1 MVLIIYSLGYQFVIQ
16 AGKERV
22 MNIKKIL
29 NPVDGS
35 AHSMN
40 STQYAI
46 ELAKP
51 WDAQIILLHC
61 HARFPIV
68 FAEPHFQT
76 AVNEINKASE
86 KLVEPFIKRLEQAE
100 IKFDVRILE
109 GSPGNKIP
117 EVARIEKIDLI
128 VMGSRGVTDFIGL
141 LVGSVAHTVIQ
152 KSDCPVFITK

>member
-1 MVLIIYSLGYQFVIQ
+1 
-16 AGKERV
+16 

-35 AHSMN
+35 AHSIR
-40 STQYAI
+40 STQCAI
-46 ELAKP
+46 ELAKS

-61 HARFPIV
+61 HARFPVV
-68 FAEPHFQT
+68 FAEPHFQE

-86 KLVEPFIKRLEQAE
+86 ALVEPFIKILEAAE
-100 IKFDVRILE
+100 MKFDVRILE
-109 GSPGNKIP
+109 GSPGNKIA

-141 LVGSVAHTVIQ
+141 LLGSVAHTVIQ